1 MTDTSKLGSQGPVHG
16 GRGTFL
22 AHVSAISLLSIT
34 SHHHL
39 HRSHNSMSMYKSEV
53 ISRQIP
59 APAQHHL
66 PYFDHGTRVTVRDLF
81 GNMPVR
87 VKQRAITA
95 ERQGANSKDW
105 EGLKRDVVMLL
116 LAWPRKV
123 AVTVREL
130 GMGQKMIIRSLS
142 NDSLRHVDV
151 SNVCSILTQ
160 ASFITPGERSSWV
173 SLGAST
179 SKLEITG
186 SICLEPSATK
196 NVQFIS
202 FGIHPLTIDGQSI
215 IHDEINRLFMD
226 SAFGNQE
233 EAAVLDDMERE
244 RRAGDARYKGDG
256 YTIKEL
262 RGGRKGVDRW
272 PMFYINIDEISTSE
286 GLDMDGILDNKGG
299 SLNSILELLKA
310 MILEFLTSHHF
321 RPKAAGGPRLQR
333 ISNDPKNTSG
343 TIDRSLPRRDC
354 QARPI
359 GTHSSRTRLPT
370 SYKTGKSPKGSITN
384 SDLLGANV
392 KLPSFR
398 RTGSTSESPFEAWS
412 RIKWGTS
419 FSKSGSHKDLV
430 ESPPSQVS
438 RLERPSTAP
447 LPSTTQTLP
456 PSTGT
461 STPDPTHVNS
471 KRYATPLVSSTG
483 KVTRRPFE
491 DAPVPEVQSETPR
504 PLAPLNDGEAEQ
516 LGEDDLIP
524 WMNPITK
531 VTSIVNKRTGL
542 TIQPRKTGN
551 SHQESQ
557 SMSNLRLSSR
567 KKIKSKVSSPS
578 EASPW
583 IASILRGWVNP
594 VFSPTEAAIPHLPIN
609 GPDAESQTILQG
621 HRHDCLQF
629 DIDKAFKESSVG
641 IGGRISKDALRNS
654 DVISQVDK
662 KFILVKLRS
671 SKVNEEKGSQDG
683 TGTTL
688 VIIDQHAA
696 DERIRIEGLMD
707 ELCMPPQS
715 IVPAESGILSIPL
728 EKPLSFDVSAKEIHL
743 LRAQKGHFADWGI
756 LYDIPTKSINTDRS
770 SKETQRLVVS
780 SLPPGIVEKCKTDP
794 RLLIELI
801 RAEAWKID
809 EQGVGSPAAT
819 TVNPG
824 GQQPWPV
831 KIKNCPQGIIDMLN
845 SRACRSAIMFN
856 DELSSDQCKT
866 LITRLADC
874 AFPFQCAHGRPSLI
888 PLVDLGGME
897 NSIGDDSE
905 ASGSFG
911 KGFRRWKRSLDSRGG
926 VRDD

>member
-1 MTDTSKLGSQGPVHG
+1 VTDTSKLGSQGPVHG

-39 HRSHNSMSMYKSEV
+39 HQSHNSMSMYKSEV

-66 PYFDHGTRVTVRDLF
+66 PYFDHGTRVAVRDLF

-130 GMGQKMIIRSLS
+130 GTGQKMIIRSLS
-142 NDSLRHVDV
+142 NGSLRHVDV

-173 SLGAST
+173 SIGAST

-186 SICLEPSATK
+186 SICLDPSATK

-215 IHDEINRLFMD
+215 IHDEINRLFLD
-226 SAFGNQE
+226 SAFGNE
-233 EAAVLDDMERE
+233 EEGAVLDDMERE

-272 PMFYINIDEISTSE
+272 PMFYINVHQISTSE
-286 GLDMDGILDNKGG
+286 GLDMDGTLDNKGG

-310 MILEFLTSHHF
+310 MIFEFLMSHHF

-333 ISNDPKNTSG
+333 ISKDFKNASG
-343 TIDRSLPRRDC
+343 TIDRSLPSRDR
-354 QARPI
+354 QARSN
-359 GTHSSRTRLPT
+359 GTHGSRARLPN
-370 SYKTGKSPKGSITN
+370 SYKTGKSPRGSITN

-398 RTGSTSESPFEAWS
+398 RTESTSESPFEAWS
-412 RIKWGTS
+412 RIKSGTGV
-419 FSKSGSHKDLV
+419 SKSGSHKDLV
-430 ESPPSQVS
+430 ESPPSQVP

-456 PSTGT
+456 PSTRT

-483 KVTRRPFE
+483 QLTRRPFE

-516 LGEDDLIP
+516 LGGDDLIP

-531 VTSIVNKRTGL
+531 VTSLVNKRTGP
-542 TIQPRKTGN
+542 TIHTRKTGN
-551 SHQESQ
+551 SHQARSQ
-557 SMSNLRLSSR
+557 SISNLRLSSR
-567 KKIKSKVSSPS
+567 KKMKSKVSSPS
-578 EASPW
+578 EASHW
-583 IASILRGWVNP
+583 IASVLRSWVNP
-594 VFSPTEAAIPHLPIN
+594 VFSPTEAAIPQLAIN

-621 HRHDCLQF
+621 HRHDCSQF

-671 SKVNEEKGSQDG
+671 SKVKEEERGQD
-683 TGTTL
+683 GTTL

-715 IVPAESGILSIPL
+715 IFPAESGILSIPL
-728 EKPLSFDVSAKEIHL
+728 EEPLSFDVSPKEFHL
-743 LRAQKGHFADWGI
+743 LRAQKRHFADWGI
-756 LYDIPTKSINTDRS
+756 LYDIPTKSINIDS
-770 SKETQRLVVS
+770 SGKETQRLAVS
-780 SLPPGIVEKCKTDP
+780 SLPPGIVEKCKADP
-794 RLLIELI
+794 RILIELI

-819 TVNPG
+819 TVNSG

-874 AFPFQCAHGRPSLI
+874 AFPFQCAHGRPSLV
-888 PLVDLGGME
+888 PLVDLAGME
-897 NSIGDDSE
+897 NSTGDDFE

-911 KGFRRWKRSLDSRGG
+911 KGFRRWKRSLDT
-926 VRDD
+926 